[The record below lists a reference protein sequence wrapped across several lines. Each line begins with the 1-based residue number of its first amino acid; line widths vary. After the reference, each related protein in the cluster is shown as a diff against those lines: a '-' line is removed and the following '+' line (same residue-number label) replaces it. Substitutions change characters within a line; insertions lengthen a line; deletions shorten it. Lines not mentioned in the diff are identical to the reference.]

1 VSVSPKSQPKLKGS
15 QPLSRSGDPLDRAV
29 WNVCEAAGAFIEWWG
44 FKAAHGRIWTLIA
57 LHRYP
62 LSQAEIAKK
71 AGISK
76 ALVSSVV
83 SDLMDYG
90 LVRPITSHRNSP
102 YEASLDVWSTIVEVL
117 RSREWMLIESARVSL
132 EGALQAAKQYPVQD
146 KPVDYDIERMQA
158 LLRMTEA
165 AQGMLTVLTSV
176 RMTPAEGLH
185 SIVKRASGFMAKLK
199 GTN

>member
-1 VSVSPKSQPKLKGS
+1 MSVSPKSQQKLKGS
-15 QPLSRSGDPLDRAV
+15 LPLSRSDDPLDRAV
-29 WNVCEAAGAFIEWWG
+29 WNVCESAGAFIEWWG

-57 LHRYP
+57 LHRAP
-62 LSQAEIAKK
+62 LSQADIAKK

-90 LVRPITSHRNSP
+90 LVKPVTTHRNSP
-102 YEASLDVWSTIVEVL
+102 YQASLDVWSTIVEVL

-132 EGALQAAKQYPVQD
+132 EGALAAARQRGVQD
-146 KPVDYDIERMQA
+146 SALAYDIEQMQT

-199 GTN
+199 GSN